1 MRAMN
6 EELFVYG
13 RKLAQ
18 MLDFRRALLWAAKK
32 ESSRVTSRRR
42 SRVAHQYINFLVRS
56 GGAKTKLLF

>member
-6 EELFVYG
+6 EKLSVYG

-32 ESSRVTSRRR
+32 ESSRVIAT
-42 SRVAHQYINFLVRS
+42 QEQ
-56 GGAKTKLLF
+56 GGAPIY

>member
-6 EELFVYG
+6 EKLFVYR

-32 ESSRVTSRRR
+32 ESSRVIAT
-42 SRVAHQYINFLVRS
+42 QEQ
-56 GGAKTKLLF
+56 GGAPIY